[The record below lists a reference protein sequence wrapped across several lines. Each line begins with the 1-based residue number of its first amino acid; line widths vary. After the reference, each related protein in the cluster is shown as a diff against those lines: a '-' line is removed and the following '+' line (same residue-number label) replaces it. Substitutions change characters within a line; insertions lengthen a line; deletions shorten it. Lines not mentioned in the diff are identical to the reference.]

1 MSSQFDHPDLDDLD
15 PRDVIARDRLALA
28 PVQESLKQ
36 AGFYAYGTLDDQ
48 SRWTIAVDDELG
60 RVDVHVG
67 DDGFQITLWMSSPG
81 LYADEENEWK
91 RRSRSRLARMTIPRI
106 AQGFLEPHQTAVW
119 DDVDEG
125 VAVSE
130 HYQLPFNRAGDV
142 GAFVRAMFDYS
153 REHGVHLVLTTA
165 LGCRRAES
173 LALRLMDVDADV
185 VAGVR
190 EMEDAMQSARDLL
203 H

>member
-1 MSSQFDHPDLDDLD
+1 MSSPFDHPELDDLD

-28 PVQESLKQ
+28 PVLDALK
-36 AGFYAYGTLDDQ
+36 AADFYAYGTLDDQ

-60 RVDVHVG
+60 RVDVRVG
-67 DDGFQITLWMSSPG
+67 DDGFEIVLWMSSPG

-106 AQGFLEPHQTAVW
+106 AQGFLEPHQSAMW
-119 DDVDEG
+119 DEVDEG

-142 GAFVRAMFDYS
+142 GQFVRTQLPQL
-153 REHGVHLVLTTA
+153 EQV
-165 LGCRRAES
+165 
-173 LALRLMDVDADV
+173 LALIERQL
-185 VAGVR
+185 G
-190 EMEDAMQSARDLL
+190 
-203 H
+203 